1 MVTHIEQ
8 LGEYAS
14 SCHFVGEP
22 STFTSHHAGVS
33 KERTASSSRNAIL
46 LKLRPMVSEREVLVN
61 IYRSVHI
68 QNLSWRL
75 TSEAI
80 GEIGILDGVPGLR
93 IIIVNSTLSSAPPM
107 RLLLSNYTWYLIND
121 SLLWNCYVAKVASM
135 SLFSQY
141 ELDKTVG
148 TFNNVGVSQP

>member
-1 MVTHIEQ
+1 MVTHIEK

-22 STFTSHHAGVS
+22 STFTPHHAGAS

-93 IIIVNSTLSSAPPM
+93 IIIVISTLFSS
-107 RLLLSNYTWYLIND
+107 
-121 SLLWNCYVAKVASM
+121 
-135 SLFSQY
+135 
-141 ELDKTVG
+141 
-148 TFNNVGVSQP
+148 